1 MKANPLI
8 ILTLLIAV
16 SFSNLQG
23 MLHPWTDLQ
32 GRTLQASFIKS
43 DGVTLTIN
51 WNGKVVPIPLA
62 SLSAESRMLAQQ
74 LSAPKVPA
82 PPANPFDTIAPP
94 ASTEQLHSWT
104 DLQGRTLKA
113 VFIKADS
120 LSVTVKWQG
129 KVVPLPL
136 ANLNPAS
143 QALAKSLS
151 GTFAPAPAPVP
162 VPVSPPPVVAKPVA
176 PPVAPPV
183 AKSDDLSLDAEHNW
197 KSSSGSVI
205 KAKFI
210 SIEGESVNLAMYGG
224 RSEQTIPL
232 ARLSQDSQGLAKQLQ
247 ALLVK
252 QNKVRQQLANKRK
265 SMKVPELVEGD
276 LGRTHSWMSSDGNSI
291 EAVFVA
297 ANEKGVTLLMKNNP
311 NRPYELPWERLNPE
325 SQALGEG
332 LKRLKEKLMPK
343 NPAIL
348 PATGGSLSRYGDG
361 KWRGYNTVLESAV
374 YDVALHGSGNTVKVW
389 LKNQAKEGEAAL
401 GERAERVPLSVN
413 FRAYYYL
420 NPGER
425 NRQWKHR
432 KIVSYEDPPSVSMD
446 REETTIRGTLDNGST
461 FEYVMQIN
469 HRGLSFWGEIDE
481 KKPDEH
487 PTIFSI
493 ALYSPNFI
501 PDVGNKSM
509 KEIEPLVQDGCLYID
524 PLESKRAKIP
534 MLQKWTDVL
543 GKFSGNAWNPIK
555 SAELMGFPF
564 GSHKIKV
571 TPASLSGMNFRW
583 GKGYSGTFP
592 FQGIHLVHRTKDSY
606 EAASSKTPGEYRKRL
621 EIPKSKRLN
630 VNIIRGRG

>member
-1 MKANPLI
+1 MKVIALFS
-8 ILTLLIAV
+8 LTLFFTTLGIA
-16 SFSNLQG
+16 QE
-23 MLHPWTDLQ
+23 LHPWTDLQ
-32 GRTLQASFIKS
+32 GRTLEASYMKS
-43 DGVTLTIN
+43 DGVTVTIN

-62 SLSAESRMLAQQ
+62 SLSPESQALAQK
-74 LSAPKVPA
+74 LSAPSVSV
-82 PPANPFDTIAPP
+82 NPFDTIKAPANP
-94 ASTEQLHSWT
+94 KQLHPWT

-113 VFIKADS
+113 VFIKSDS
-120 LSVTVKWQG
+120 STVTVEWQG

-136 ANLNPAS
+136 ASLNPES
-143 QALAKSLS
+143 RALAMRLGGDFRTKV
-151 GTFAPAPAPVP
+151 APVETKKE
-162 VPVSPPPVVAKPVA
+162 VEIMKPA
-176 PPVAPPV
+176 SSG
-183 AKSDDLSLDAEHNW
+183 KLSLDAEHNW
-197 KSSSGSVI
+197 KSSTGSLI

-210 SIEGESVNLAMYGG
+210 SIEGDSINLALYGG
-224 RSEQTIPL
+224 RSEQSIPL
-232 ARLSQDSQGLAKQLQ
+232 VRLSEDSRQLAKKLQ
-247 ALLVK
+247 AMLVQ
-252 QNKVRQQLANKRK
+252 QNKLQQQLAGKRK
-265 SMKVPELVEGD
+265 SMKVPPLVEAD
-276 LGRTHSWMSSDGNSI
+276 LGKSHSWKSSDGNLI
-291 EAVFVA
+291 EAIFVA

-311 NRPYELPWERLNPE
+311 NRPYELPWVRLSPE

-348 PATGGSLSRYGDG
+348 PANGGTLSRYGDG
-361 KWRGYNTVLESAV
+361 KWKGYNTVLESAV
-374 YDVALHGSGNTVKVW
+374 YDVALHSSGNVVKVW
-389 LKNQAKEGEAAL
+389 LKNQGKEGDSAL
-401 GERAERVPLSVN
+401 GERAKRVPLSVN

-425 NRQWKHR
+425 NKQWRHR
-432 KIVSYEDPPSVSMD
+432 KIVSYENPPKVSMD

-469 HRGLSFWGEIDE
+469 HRGLSFWGEVDE
-481 KKPDEH
+481 KKSGENA
-487 PTIFSI
+487 TIFSI

-501 PDVGNKSM
+501 PDVANKTM
-509 KEIEPLVQDGCLYID
+509 KEIEPLVGDGCLYID

-534 MLQKWTDVL
+534 LLDKWTDVL

-571 TPASLSGMNFRW
+571 TPTSLSGMVFRW

-592 FQGIHLVHRTKDSY
+592 FQGIHLVHRTEDSY
-606 EAASSKTPGEYRKRL
+606 EAASSKTPSDYKKRL

>member
-1 MKANPLI
+1 MTVNFLT
-8 ILTLLIAV
+8 ILTFLFAISYA
-16 SFSNLQG
+16 SLQG
-23 MLHPWTDLQ
+23 MLHPWTDLK

-51 WNGKVVPIPLA
+51 WNGKVIPIPL
-62 SLSAESRMLAQQ
+62 STLSAESNALAQQ
-74 LSAPKVPA
+74 LSSPQVPA
-82 PPANPFDTIAPP
+82 ASSNPFDTIAPHLS
-94 ASTEQLHSWT
+94 AEQLHSWT

-113 VFIKADS
+113 VFIKANVS
-120 LSVTVKWQG
+120 SVTVKWQG

-151 GTFAPAPAPVP
+151 GTFAPAPAPT
-162 VPVSPPPVVAKPVA
+162 PVSPPPVVTTPIVS
-176 PPVAPPV
+176 PPAG
-183 AKSDDLSLDAEHNW
+183 SGEFSLDVEHNW
-197 KSSSGSVI
+197 KSSSGSTI

-210 SIEGESVNLAMYGG
+210 SIEGESLNLAMYGG

-232 ARLSQDSQGLAKQLQ
+232 TRLSEDSQGLAKKLQ

-252 QNKVRQQLANKRK
+252 QNKIQQQLASQRK
-265 SMKVPELVEGD
+265 KMKVPELVEGD
-276 LGRTHSWMSSDGNSI
+276 LGRTHSWLSSDGNSI
-291 EAVFVA
+291 EAIFVA
-297 ANEKGVTLLMKNNP
+297 ANEKGVTLLMENNP

-348 PATGGSLSRYGDG
+348 PAKGGSLPRYGDG
-361 KWRGYNTVLESAV
+361 KWNGYNTVLESAV
-374 YDVALHGSGNTVKVW
+374 YDVALHGNGNTVKVW
-389 LKNQAKEGEAAL
+389 LKNEGKEGETAL

-425 NRQWKHR
+425 NRQWRHR
-432 KIVSYEDPPSVSMD
+432 KIVSYENPPSVSMD
-446 REETTIRGTLDNGST
+446 REETIIRGTLDNGST

-481 KKPDEH
+481 KKSGEH

-501 PDVGNKSM
+501 PDVANKSM
-509 KEIEPLVQDGCLYID
+509 KEIEPLVGDGSLYID

-534 MLQKWTDVL
+534 MIEKWTDVL

-555 SAELMGFPF
+555 SAELTGFPF

-571 TPASLSGMNFRW
+571 TPTSLSGMNFRW

-592 FQGIHLVHRTKDSY
+592 FQGIHLVHRTADSY
-606 EAASSKTPGEYRKRL
+606 EAASFKTPGEFKKRL

>member
-1 MKANPLI
+1 MKVIALFT
-8 ILTLLIAV
+8 LTLFFTTLGIA
-16 SFSNLQG
+16 QE
-23 MLHPWTDLQ
+23 LHPWTDLQ
-32 GRTLQASFIKS
+32 GRTLEASFMKS
-43 DGVTLTIN
+43 DGVTVTIN

-62 SLSAESRMLAQQ
+62 TLSPESQALAQK
-74 LSAPKVPA
+74 LSAPGVSV
-82 PPANPFDTIAPP
+82 NPFDTIKAPANP
-94 ASTEQLHSWT
+94 KQLHSWT

-113 VFIKADS
+113 VFIKSDS
-120 LSVTVKWQG
+120 STVTLEWQG

-136 ANLNPAS
+136 ASFNPESKALAMRLGGGSQTKVAPVETKKEVVTNKPAS
-143 QALAKSLS
+143 S
-151 GTFAPAPAPVP
+151 G
-162 VPVSPPPVVAKPVA
+162 K
-176 PPVAPPV
+176 
-183 AKSDDLSLDAEHNW
+183 LSLDAEHNW
-197 KSSSGSVI
+197 KSSTGILI

-210 SIEGESVNLAMYGG
+210 SIEGDSINLALYGG
-224 RSEQTIPL
+224 RSEQSIPL
-232 ARLSQDSQGLAKQLQ
+232 VRLSEDSRQLAKKLQ
-247 ALLVK
+247 AMLAQ
-252 QNKVRQQLANKRK
+252 QNKLQQQLAGKRK
-265 SMKVPELVEGD
+265 SMKVPQLVEAD
-276 LGRTHSWMSSDGNSI
+276 LGKSHSWKSSDGNVI
-291 EAVFVA
+291 EAIFVA

-311 NRPYELPWERLNPE
+311 NRPYELPWVRLSPD

-348 PATGGSLSRYGDG
+348 PANGGTLSRYGDG
-361 KWRGYNTVLESAV
+361 KWKGYNTVLESAV
-374 YDVALHGSGNTVKVW
+374 YDVALHSSGNVVKVW
-389 LKNQAKEGEAAL
+389 LKNQGKEGDTAL
-401 GERAERVPLSVN
+401 GERAKRVPLSVN

-425 NRQWKHR
+425 NKQWRHR
-432 KIVSYEDPPSVSMD
+432 KIVSYENPPKVSMD

-469 HRGLSFWGEIDE
+469 HRGLSFWGEVDE
-481 KKPDEH
+481 KKSGKNA
-487 PTIFSI
+487 TVFSI

-501 PDVGNKSM
+501 PDVANKTM
-509 KEIEPLVQDGCLYID
+509 KEIEPLVGDGCLYVD

-534 MLQKWTDVL
+534 MLEKWTDVL

-571 TPASLSGMNFRW
+571 TPTSLSGMVFRW

-592 FQGIHLVHRTKDSY
+592 FQGIHLVHRTEDSY
-606 EAASSKTPGEYRKRL
+606 EAASSKTPSDYKKRL

>member
-1 MKANPLI
+1 MKVIALFS
-8 ILTLLIAV
+8 LTLFFTTLGIA
-16 SFSNLQG
+16 QE
-23 MLHPWTDLQ
+23 LHPWTDLQ
-32 GRTLQASFIKS
+32 GRTLEASFMKS
-43 DGVTLTIN
+43 DGVTVTIN

-62 SLSAESRMLAQQ
+62 SLSPESQALAQK
-74 LSAPKVPA
+74 LSAPSVSV
-82 PPANPFDTIAPP
+82 NPFDTIKAPANP
-94 ASTEQLHSWT
+94 KQLHPWT

-113 VFIKADS
+113 VFIKSDS
-120 LSVTVKWQG
+120 STVTVEWQG

-136 ANLNPAS
+136 ASLNPES
-143 QALAKSLS
+143 RALAMRLGGGFRTKV
-151 GTFAPAPAPVP
+151 APVETKKE
-162 VPVSPPPVVAKPVA
+162 VVIKKPA
-176 PPVAPPV
+176 SSG
-183 AKSDDLSLDAEHNW
+183 KLSLDAEHNW
-197 KSSSGSVI
+197 KSSTGSLI

-210 SIEGESVNLAMYGG
+210 SIEGDSINLALYGG
-224 RSEQTIPL
+224 RSEQSIPL
-232 ARLSQDSQGLAKQLQ
+232 VRLSEDSRQLAKKLQ
-247 ALLVK
+247 AMLVQ
-252 QNKVRQQLANKRK
+252 QNKLQQQLAGKRK
-265 SMKVPELVEGD
+265 SMKVPPLVEAD
-276 LGRTHSWMSSDGNSI
+276 LGKSHSWKSSDGNLI
-291 EAVFVA
+291 EAIFVA

-311 NRPYELPWERLNPE
+311 NRPYELPWVRLSPE

-348 PATGGSLSRYGDG
+348 PANGGTLSRYGDG
-361 KWRGYNTVLESAV
+361 KWKGYNTVLESAV
-374 YDVALHGSGNTVKVW
+374 YDVALHSSGNVVKVW
-389 LKNQAKEGEAAL
+389 LKNQGKEGDSAL
-401 GERAERVPLSVN
+401 GERAKRVPLSVN

-425 NRQWKHR
+425 NKQWRHR
-432 KIVSYEDPPSVSMD
+432 KIVSYENPPKVSMD

-469 HRGLSFWGEIDE
+469 HRGLSFWGEVDE
-481 KKPDEH
+481 KKSGENA
-487 PTIFSI
+487 TIFSI

-501 PDVGNKSM
+501 PDVANKTM
-509 KEIEPLVQDGCLYID
+509 KEIEPLVGDGCLYID

-534 MLQKWTDVL
+534 LLDKWTDVL

-571 TPASLSGMNFRW
+571 TPTSLSGMVFRW

-592 FQGIHLVHRTKDSY
+592 FQGIHLVHRTEDSY
-606 EAASSKTPGEYRKRL
+606 EAASSKTPSDYKKRL

>member
-1 MKANPLI
+1 MKVIALFT
-8 ILTLLIAV
+8 LTLFFTSLGIA
-16 SFSNLQG
+16 QA
-23 MLHPWTDLQ
+23 LHPWTDLQ
-32 GRTLQASFIKS
+32 GRTLEASFMKS
-43 DGVTLTIN
+43 DGVTVTIN

-62 SLSAESRMLAQQ
+62 TLSPESQALAQK
-74 LSAPKVPA
+74 LSAPSVSV
-82 PPANPFDTIAPP
+82 NPFDTIKAPANP
-94 ASTEQLHSWT
+94 KQLHPWT

-113 VFIKADS
+113 VFIKSDS
-120 LSVTVKWQG
+120 STVTVEWQG

-136 ANLNPAS
+136 SSLNPES
-143 QALAKSLS
+143 KALAMRLGGGAQTKVEPVESKKEVAIMKPAGS
-151 GTFAPAPAPVP
+151 G
-162 VPVSPPPVVAKPVA
+162 K
-176 PPVAPPV
+176 
-183 AKSDDLSLDAEHNW
+183 LSLDAEHSW
-197 KSSSGSVI
+197 QSSTGSII

-210 SIEGESVNLAMYGG
+210 SVEGDNINLALYGG
-224 RSEQTIPL
+224 RSEQSIPL
-232 ARLSQDSQGLAKQLQ
+232 VRLSEDSRQLAKKLQ
-247 ALLVK
+247 AMLAQ
-252 QNKVRQQLANKRK
+252 QNKLQQQLAGKRK
-265 SMKVPELVEGD
+265 NMKVPPLVESH
-276 LGRTHSWMSSDGNSI
+276 LGKSHSWKSSDGNAI
-291 EAVFVA
+291 EAIFVA

-311 NRPYELPWERLNPE
+311 NRPYELPWVRLSPE

-348 PATGGSLSRYGDG
+348 PVSGGTLSRYGDG
-361 KWRGYNTVLESAV
+361 KWKGYNTVLESAV
-374 YDVALHGSGNTVKVW
+374 YDVALHSSGNVVKVW
-389 LKNQAKEGEAAL
+389 LKNQGKEGDTAL
-401 GERAERVPLSVN
+401 GERAKRVPLSVN

-425 NRQWKHR
+425 NKQWRHR
-432 KIVSYEDPPSVSMD
+432 KIVSYENPPKVSMD

-469 HRGLSFWGEIDE
+469 HRGLSFWGEVDE
-481 KKPDEH
+481 KKSGENA
-487 PTIFSI
+487 TIFSI

-501 PDVGNKSM
+501 PDVANKTM
-509 KEIEPLVQDGCLYID
+509 KEIEPLVGDGCLYID

-534 MLQKWTDVL
+534 LLDKWTDVL

-571 TPASLSGMNFRW
+571 TPTSLSGMVFRW

-592 FQGIHLVHRTKDSY
+592 FQGIHLVHRTEDSY
-606 EAASSKTPGEYRKRL
+606 EAASSKTPSDYKKRL

>member
-1 MKANPLI
+1 MKVIALFS
-8 ILTLLIAV
+8 LTLFFTTLGIA
-16 SFSNLQG
+16 QE
-23 MLHPWTDLQ
+23 LHPWTDLQ
-32 GRTLQASFIKS
+32 GRTLEASFMKS
-43 DGVTLTIN
+43 DGVTVTIN

-62 SLSAESRMLAQQ
+62 TLSPESQALAQK
-74 LSAPKVPA
+74 LSAPSVSV
-82 PPANPFDTIAPP
+82 NPFDTIKAPANP
-94 ASTEQLHSWT
+94 KQLHPWT

-113 VFIKADS
+113 VFIKSDS
-120 LSVTVKWQG
+120 STVTVEWQG

-136 ANLNPAS
+136 ASLNPES
-143 QALAKSLS
+143 RALAMRLGGGSQTKV
-151 GTFAPAPAPVP
+151 APVETKKE
-162 VPVSPPPVVAKPVA
+162 VVIMKPA
-176 PPVAPPV
+176 SSG
-183 AKSDDLSLDAEHNW
+183 KLSLDAEHNW
-197 KSSSGSVI
+197 KSSTGSLI

-210 SIEGESVNLAMYGG
+210 SIEGDSINLALYGG
-224 RSEQTIPL
+224 RSEQSIPL
-232 ARLSQDSQGLAKQLQ
+232 VRLSEDSRQLAKKLQ
-247 ALLVK
+247 AMLVQ
-252 QNKVRQQLANKRK
+252 QNKLQQQLAGKRK
-265 SMKVPELVEGD
+265 SMKVPPLVEAD
-276 LGRTHSWMSSDGNSI
+276 LGKSHSWKSSDGNVI
-291 EAVFVA
+291 EAIFVA

-311 NRPYELPWERLNPE
+311 NRPYELPWVRLGPE

-348 PATGGSLSRYGDG
+348 PANGGTLSRYGDG
-361 KWRGYNTVLESAV
+361 KWKGYNTVLESAV
-374 YDVALHGSGNTVKVW
+374 YDVALHSSGNVVKVW
-389 LKNQAKEGEAAL
+389 LKNQGKEGDSAL
-401 GERAERVPLSVN
+401 GERAKRVPLSVN

-425 NRQWKHR
+425 NKQWRHR
-432 KIVSYEDPPSVSMD
+432 KIVSYENPPKVSMD

-469 HRGLSFWGEIDE
+469 HRGLSFWGEVDE
-481 KKPDEH
+481 KKSGENA
-487 PTIFSI
+487 TIFSI

-501 PDVGNKSM
+501 PDVANKTM
-509 KEIEPLVQDGCLYID
+509 KEIEPLVGDGCLYID

-534 MLQKWTDVL
+534 MLEKWTDVL

-571 TPASLSGMNFRW
+571 TPTSLSGMVFRW

-592 FQGIHLVHRTKDSY
+592 FQGIHLVHRTEDSY
-606 EAASSKTPGEYRKRL
+606 EAASSKTPSDYKKRL

>member
-1 MKANPLI
+1 MKVIALFS
-8 ILTLLIAV
+8 LTLFFTTLGIA
-16 SFSNLQG
+16 QE
-23 MLHPWTDLQ
+23 LHPWTDLQ
-32 GRTLQASFIKS
+32 GRTLEASFMKS
-43 DGVTLTIN
+43 DGVTVTIN

-62 SLSAESRMLAQQ
+62 SLSPESQALAQK
-74 LSAPKVPA
+74 LSAPSVSV
-82 PPANPFDTIAPP
+82 NPFDTIKAPANP
-94 ASTEQLHSWT
+94 KQLHPWT

-113 VFIKADS
+113 VFIKSDS
-120 LSVTVKWQG
+120 STVTVEWQG

-136 ANLNPAS
+136 ASLNPES
-143 QALAKSLS
+143 RALAMRLGGDFRTKV
-151 GTFAPAPAPVP
+151 APVETKKE
-162 VPVSPPPVVAKPVA
+162 VEIMKPA
-176 PPVAPPV
+176 SSG
-183 AKSDDLSLDAEHNW
+183 KLSLDAEHNW
-197 KSSSGSVI
+197 KSSTGSLI

-210 SIEGESVNLAMYGG
+210 SIEGDSINLALYGG
-224 RSEQTIPL
+224 RSEQSIPL
-232 ARLSQDSQGLAKQLQ
+232 VRLSEDSRQLAKKLQ
-247 ALLVK
+247 AMLVQ
-252 QNKVRQQLANKRK
+252 QNKLQQQLAGKRK
-265 SMKVPELVEGD
+265 SMKVPPLVEAD
-276 LGRTHSWMSSDGNSI
+276 LGKSHSWKSSDGNLI
-291 EAVFVA
+291 EAIFVA

-311 NRPYELPWERLNPE
+311 NRPYELPWVRLSPE

-348 PATGGSLSRYGDG
+348 PANGGTLSRYGDG
-361 KWRGYNTVLESAV
+361 KWKGYNTVLESAV
-374 YDVALHGSGNTVKVW
+374 YDVALHSSGNVVKVW
-389 LKNQAKEGEAAL
+389 LKNQGKEGDSAL
-401 GERAERVPLSVN
+401 GERAKRVPLSVN

-425 NRQWKHR
+425 NKQWRHR
-432 KIVSYEDPPSVSMD
+432 KIVSYENPPKVSMD

-469 HRGLSFWGEIDE
+469 HRGLSFWGEVDE
-481 KKPDEH
+481 KKSGENA
-487 PTIFSI
+487 TIFSI

-501 PDVGNKSM
+501 PDVANKTM
-509 KEIEPLVQDGCLYID
+509 KEIEPLVGDGCLYID

-534 MLQKWTDVL
+534 MLEKWTDVL

-571 TPASLSGMNFRW
+571 TPTSLSGMVFRW

-592 FQGIHLVHRTKDSY
+592 FQGIHLVHRTEDSY
-606 EAASSKTPGEYRKRL
+606 EAASSKTPSDYKKRL

>member
-1 MKANPLI
+1 MKVIALFT
-8 ILTLLIAV
+8 LTLFFTSLGIA
-16 SFSNLQG
+16 QA
-23 MLHPWTDLQ
+23 LHPWTDLQ
-32 GRTLQASFIKS
+32 GRTLEASFMKS
-43 DGVTLTIN
+43 DGVTVTIN

-62 SLSAESRMLAQQ
+62 TLSPESQALAKK
-74 LSAPKVPA
+74 LSAPSVSV
-82 PPANPFDTIAPP
+82 NPFDTIKAPANP
-94 ASTEQLHSWT
+94 KQLHPWT

-113 VFIKADS
+113 VFIKSDS
-120 LSVTVKWQG
+120 STVTVEWQG

-136 ANLNPAS
+136 SSLNPES
-143 QALAKSLS
+143 KALAMRLGGGAQTKVEPVESKKEVAIMKPAGS
-151 GTFAPAPAPVP
+151 G
-162 VPVSPPPVVAKPVA
+162 K
-176 PPVAPPV
+176 
-183 AKSDDLSLDAEHNW
+183 LSLDAEHSW
-197 KSSSGSVI
+197 QSSTGSII

-210 SIEGESVNLAMYGG
+210 SVEGDNINLALYGG
-224 RSEQTIPL
+224 RSEQSIPL
-232 ARLSQDSQGLAKQLQ
+232 VRLSEDSRQLAKKLQ
-247 ALLVK
+247 AMLAQ
-252 QNKVRQQLANKRK
+252 QNKLQQQLAGKRK
-265 SMKVPELVEGD
+265 NMKVPPLVEAD
-276 LGRTHSWMSSDGNSI
+276 LGKSHSWKSSDGNAI
-291 EAVFVA
+291 EAIFVA

-311 NRPYELPWERLNPE
+311 NRPYELPWVRLSPE

-348 PATGGSLSRYGDG
+348 PASGGTLSRYGDG
-361 KWRGYNTVLESAV
+361 KWKGYNTVLESAV
-374 YDVALHGSGNTVKVW
+374 YDVALHSSGNVVKVW
-389 LKNQAKEGEAAL
+389 LKNQGKEGDTAL
-401 GERAERVPLSVN
+401 GERAKRVPLSVN

-425 NRQWKHR
+425 NKQWRHR
-432 KIVSYEDPPSVSMD
+432 KIVSYENPPKVSMD

-469 HRGLSFWGEIDE
+469 HRGLSFWGEVDE
-481 KKPDEH
+481 KKSGENA
-487 PTIFSI
+487 TIFSI

-501 PDVGNKSM
+501 PDVANKTM
-509 KEIEPLVQDGCLYID
+509 KEIEPLVGDGCLYID

-534 MLQKWTDVL
+534 LLDKWTDVL

-571 TPASLSGMNFRW
+571 TPTSLSGMVFRW

-592 FQGIHLVHRTKDSY
+592 FQGIHLVHRTEDSY
-606 EAASSKTPGEYRKRL
+606 EAASSKTPSDYKKRL